1 MAEKKETLQEVIA
14 RTVLSYHQSR
24 SKTINDGQ
32 NIACVHCGSLDVKKN
47 GKSGDKQRYYCNSCN
62 KFFSV

>member
-24 SKTINDGQ
+24 SKAIKEEK
-32 NIACVHCGSLDVKKN
+32 NITCVHCGSLDVKKN
-47 GKSGDKQRYYCNSCN
+47 GKSGDKQRYSCNSCS
-62 KFFSV
+62 KGFSI